1 MRIRSHSRARRAAAI
16 VVATLWVS
24 SATAQTSGVQVSPG
38 RQSDASV
45 ILPNGQRIT
54 PAGTQLVVNS
64 LPVAAE
70 LSRDGRH
77 LLVLQAGY
85 ETPSLTAVDTATAK
99 AVSRVELADAW
110 LGLTFNHAGDR
121 IYVGG
126 GGRGSVWDLSYR
138 DGTLAIEREF
148 PIEPQCPG
156 DCETLIGDVRLD
168 ADDRMLYALDVFR
181 DRAVVINTQSGLV
194 LDEFK
199 TGAAPY
205 RARLAPDRGH
215 LLISHWG
222 EASLGLYRLS
232 DRRLV
237 ERIPVGDHPT
247 DLLVVTGDVSAPGT
261 GIDGDEERSYPA
273 RVFAACAHADNV
285 WAFGITDRNG
295 YELLDVQSVAPF
307 PGSPIGS
314 LPSALGV
321 SIDKRTLYIANAGN
335 NTILIAD
342 IEEALPELGGA
353 VPTAWFPTAVVGLP
367 EGGMAYLS
375 GKGDGEHH
383 GLVSFLPAM
392 NSDQLEFLST
402 AAVVN
407 LPSPRSPTI
416 APPDNAR
423 HVALVLTGARG
434 ASWERLLDA
443 AASLPDYLPAAR
455 GRLSQV
461 AWLTGGIE
469 TDFFAKLGPAVE
481 AGRITARDLAAAG
494 RAAMPPAGTLWSNA
508 ASASVTVET
517 FGIGRGRPLAAF
529 LAQLQAG
536 ADLKRLTIVRL
547 TGSAADQDGN
557 LGRVMAAL
565 QEHPAFGSTVAFVV
579 PTDGAA
585 GAAVVG
591 GMIKSRSAQQGF
603 VSSASLVRTIEWL
616 VGMRPMTQF
625 DASATILEP
634 LFAGSQ

>member
-1 MRIRSHSRARRAAAI
+1 MRIRSHSRARRAAAL
-16 VVATLWVS
+16 VVTTLWAVS
-24 SATAQTSGVQVSPG
+24 VTAQNSGVQVTPG

-70 LSRDGRH
+70 PSPDGRY

-110 LGLTFNHAGDR
+110 LGLTFNRAGDR
-121 IYVGG
+121 VYVGG
-126 GGRGSVWDLSYR
+126 GARGSVWDLSFR

-148 PIEPQCPG
+148 PIEPRCPG
-156 DCETLIGDVRLD
+156 DCATLIGDVRLD
-168 ADDRMLYALDVFR
+168 SDDRMLYALDVFR

-194 LDEFK
+194 LDEFR
-199 TGAAPY
+199 TGKAPY

-237 ERIPVGDHPT
+237 ERIPVGEHPT
-247 DLLVVTGDVSAPGT
+247 DLLVVAGNMLAPGT
-261 GIDGDEERSYPA
+261 GNDGDEGRSYPA
-273 RVFAACAHADNV
+273 RLFVACAHADNV

-307 PGSPIGS
+307 PGSPVGS

-321 SIDKRTLYIANAGN
+321 SIDKRTLFIANAGN

-353 VPTAWFPTAVVGLP
+353 VPTAWFPTAVVGLAD
-367 EGGMAYLS
+367 GGMAYLS

-392 NSDQLEFLST
+392 SSDQLEFLST

-407 LPSPRSPTI
+407 LPSPRSTTM
-416 APPDNAR
+416 APPDNA
-423 HVALVLTGARG
+423 HNVVLALTGARG
-434 ASWERLLDA
+434 PSWEGLLA
-443 AASLPDYLPAAR
+443 AALSLPGYVPAAR
-455 GRLSQV
+455 GGLSQV

-481 AGRITARDLAAAG
+481 AGRITARELAAAG
-494 RAAMPPAGTLWSNA
+494 RAATPPAGTLWSNA
-508 ASASVTVET
+508 ASASVTAET

-529 LAQLQAG
+529 LAKLQAG

-547 TGSAADQDGN
+547 TGSAADQDRD
-557 LGRVMAAL
+557 LGRVMAAFR
-565 QEHPAFGSTVAFVV
+565 EHTLFGSTVAFVV
-579 PTDGAA
+579 PTDGAP

-591 GMIKSRSAQQGF
+591 GTIKSGSVHPGF

-625 DASATILEP
+625 DGSAAILELP
-634 LFAGSQ
+634 FSRNP